1 MPGETNNGMQCNEFE
16 AVLFDA
22 LDQKLAGGKL
32 ERFRAHARACA
43 KCGPMF
49 AEVEAGQHWLKTLTE
64 VEPPA
69 NLVNDIL
76 TATSGIDSYR
86 LQAAKPVVYKPTL
99 GERIREW
106 ADSFLAPVWVTMRQP
121 RFAMSF
127 GMAFFSLSVALSVA
141 GVKPSDIKQADLSR
155 NGLRRT
161 YYTTTARVVK
171 YYENIRLVYEIES
184 RVQEFKKATTP
195 AEPGPKDLKERDKN
209 HKNNTSGDPEPR
221 QERNYSRD
229 ENQPVLASAPE
240 DPPAVSVTTNRR
252 FV

>member
-1 MPGETNNGMQCNEFE
+1 MPGETHNGMQCKEFE
-16 AVLFDA
+16 ALLFDA
-22 LDQKLAGGKL
+22 LDQKLTDTKKD
-32 ERFRAHARACA
+32 RFHAHARSCSH
-43 KCGPMF
+43 CGPMF
-49 AEVEAGQHWLKTLTE
+49 AEIEAGQHWLKSLQE

-69 NLVNDIL
+69 NLVNNIL
-76 TATSGIDSYR
+76 VATSGIESYR
-86 LQAAKPVVYKPTL
+86 LRDAAVSAKPAL

-106 ADSFLAPVWVTMRQP
+106 VDSFLVPVWSTVRQP

-141 GVKPSDIKQADLSR
+141 GVKPGDLRQADLSR

-161 YYTTTARVVK
+161 YYTTSARVVK

-184 RVQEFKKATTP
+184 RVQEIKKATTP
-195 AEPGPKDLKERDKN
+195 AESTPKEREKN
-209 HKNNTSGDPEPR
+209 RKDNTSGQPEPR

-229 ENQPVLASAPE
+229 ENQPVLASLPE
-240 DPPAVSVTTNRR
+240 PAPAVSVTTTRR

>member
-1 MPGETNNGMQCNEFE
+1 MPGETHNGMQCNEFE
-16 AVLFDA
+16 ALLFDA
-22 LDQKLAGGKL
+22 LDSQLSRAEQ
-32 ERFRAHARACA
+32 ERFRAHARVCG
-43 KCGPMF
+43 KCGPMV
-49 AEVEAGQHWLKTLTE
+49 AEVEAGQHWLKSLAE
-64 VEPPA
+64 VEAPA
-69 NLVNDIL
+69 NLVNNIL
-76 TATSGIDSYR
+76 AATSGIQSYR
-86 LQAAKPVVYKPTL
+86 LQETAATAHAASL

-106 ADSFLAPVWVTMRQP
+106 VDTLFAPVWGTVRQP

-155 NGLRRT
+155 TGLRRT

-184 RVQEFKKATTP
+184 KVQEIKKVTRP
-195 AEPGPKDLKERDKN
+195 AGSKEDKARERE
-209 HKNNTSGDPEPR
+209 HKNNTSGQPEPR

-240 DPPAVSVTTNRR
+240 NPPAVSVSTNRR
-252 FV
+252 YL

>member
-1 MPGETNNGMQCNEFE
+1 MPGETHNGMQCNEFE
-16 AVLFDA
+16 TLLFDA
-22 LDQKLAGGKL
+22 LDQKLPEGQQ
-32 ERFRAHARACA
+32 ERFRAHARVCG

-49 AEVEAGQHWLKTLTE
+49 AEVEAGQHWLKSLAE
-64 VEPPA
+64 VESPA
-69 NLVNDIL
+69 NLVNEIL
-76 TATSGIDSYR
+76 AATTGIQSYR
-86 LQAAKPVVYKPTL
+86 LQAPAAAEHRASL

-106 ADSFLAPVWVTMRQP
+106 ADSLFAPVWGTVRQP

-141 GVKPSDIKQADLSR
+141 GVKPTDIKSADLSR
-155 NGLRRT
+155 SGLRRT

-184 RVQEFKKATTP
+184 KVQEIKKVTRP
-195 AEPGPKDLKERDKN
+195 DERKQEKERERN

>member
-22 LDQKLAGGKL
+22 LDQKLMGGKL
-32 ERFRAHARACA
+32 ERFRAHARACT

-49 AEVEAGQHWLKTLTE
+49 SEVEAGQHWLKSLTE

-76 TATSGIDSYR
+76 AATSGIQSYR
-86 LQAAKPVVYKPTL
+86 LQSGVPAQQQTSL

-106 ADSFLAPVWVTMRQP
+106 ADSLLAPVWSTVRQP

-141 GVKPSDIKQADLSR
+141 GVKPSDLKQADLSR
-155 NGLRRT
+155 TGLRRT
-161 YYTTTARVVK
+161 YYTTSARVMK
-171 YYENIRLVYEIES
+171 YYENMRLVYEIQS
-184 RVQEFKKATTP
+184 KVQEIKKVARP
-195 AEPGPKDLKERDKN
+195 AEPKEEKERERN
-209 HKNNTSGDPEPR
+209 HKNNTSGEPEPR

>member
-1 MPGETNNGMQCNEFE
+1 MPGKTNNGMHCNEFE
-16 AVLFDA
+16 TLLFDA
-22 LDQKLAGGKL
+22 LDQKLSEGKKD
-32 ERFRAHARACA
+32 EFQAHARVCG

-49 AEVEAGQHWLKTLTE
+49 AEIEAGQHWLKSLEE
-64 VEPPA
+64 VEAPA

-76 TATSGIDSYR
+76 AATTGIQSYR
-86 LQAAKPVVYKPTL
+86 LQPSAAAEHRASL

-106 ADSFLAPVWVTMRQP
+106 ADSLFAPVWGTVRQP

-141 GVKPSDIKQADLSR
+141 GVKPSDIKSADLSR
-155 NGLRRT
+155 SGLRRT

-184 RVQEFKKATTP
+184 KMQQIKKVTQP
-195 AEPGPKDLKERDKN
+195 DEQKEQKERERN
-209 HKNNTSGDPEPR
+209 HKNNTSGEPEPR

-229 ENQPVLASAPE
+229 ENQPVLASGPQN
-240 DPPAVSVTTNRR
+240 PLAVSVTTTRR
-252 FV
+252 EV